1 MALSFSFGLSVE
13 LVPEILTQFPEV
25 LKGIF
30 SSGITTGGLT
40 AIVANALIHIEDYAD
55 NKDEA

>member
-1 MALSFSFGLSVE
+1 
-13 LVPEILTQFPEV
+13 LTQFPEV

-55 NKDEA
+55 NKEEA